1 MNSMSR
7 DLAGNVTAAYALAN
21 TAVTA
26 GASADGEAV
35 NGASIDTAG
44 LSSRANTLAFAIAI
58 TATFAGDET
67 AKVVAKIQDSAD
79 NSAWADVVAAQDVIT
94 LAGDDATVTGAGV
107 IGLDLGRSRRYI
119 RVVATPSMSATATS
133 TMAVS
138 AVALLAGLDQI
149 GG

>member
-7 DLAGNVTAAYALAN
+7 DLAGNITAAYALAN

-26 GASADGEAV
+26 GAGTDGAAV

-44 LSSRANTLAFAIAI
+44 LKSRANTLAFAIAA
-58 TATFAGDET
+58 TATFAGEET
-67 AKVVAKIQDSAD
+67 ATVAAKIQDSAD
-79 NSAWADVVAAQDVIT
+79 NSAWADVVAAQDVIA
-94 LAGDDATVTGAGV
+94 LAGDDETVTGAGV
-107 IGLDLGRSRRYI
+107 IGLDLGRARRYL
-119 RVVATPSMSATATS
+119 RVVATPTMSGTETS

-138 AVALLAGLDQI
+138 AVAVMAGLDQI